1 MKQMEHSYKGEEK
14 FLVNDLKTIVSK
26 ARSKA
31 FAAVN
36 YSLVERNWRIGKRIV
51 EEEQNGE
58 ARAEYGK
65 HIIEVASAA
74 LTEEFGKG
82 FSETNLINFKK
93 FFLLFKEL
101 EIHQTVSEEFRKQ
114 VLHLLP
120 WSHYERLIRVE
131 DKKAREWYAKEA
143 YEQGWSFRTL
153 NRNINTLYY
162 ERLLM
167 SKKKQPVVNEMQ
179 DKTKAY
185 QQDKLEY
192 IKSPVVLEFLG
203 LPEDTSLAE
212 SKLETAIINNL
223 EKFLMEMG
231 KGYALV
237 ARQQHIRTEEND
249 YYIDLVFYNYLIKSF
264 ILVDLK
270 VNRITYQDVGQMDMY
285 LQMYDKMKKGPDDNP
300 TIGIILCTETDS
312 DVARYSTLAKND
324 QMFAAKYK
332 LYLPDKEDLRREIE
346 RQKELYLMAHPEETG
361 ISVTNG
367 YAQPD
372 SCFMFAYDLEQD
384 KLLWRSA
391 DQSYNSM
398 NFVVK
403 GDVILCGYGFTAED
417 DYLYQI
423 NRNTGEILD
432 RLELKKMPDLLV
444 EQDGKLYVHTYSY
457 DYVIDF

>member
-1 MKQMEHSYKGEEK
+1 MKEPGKKYNDEDNV
-14 FLVNDLKTIVSK
+14 LVNDLRSIVSK

-36 YSLVERNWRIGKRIV
+36 YSLVERNWSIGQRIV
-51 EEEQNGE
+51 EEEQNG
-58 ARAEYGK
+58 ASRAEYGK
-65 HIIEVASAA
+65 HVIEVASAA
-74 LTEEFGKG
+74 LTKEFGKG
-82 FSETNLINFKK
+82 FSETNIINFKK
-93 FFLLFKEL
+93 FYLKFKEL
-101 EIHQTVSEEFRKQ
+101 AIPQTLSEEFKKQ
-114 VLHLLP
+114 KHQTLSDESSLLPQKGQTQPAQSELRLLP

-143 YEQGWSFRTL
+143 FEQGWSFRTL

-167 SKKKQPVVNEMQ
+167 LKKKQPVVDEMQ

-332 LYLPDKEDLRREIE
+332 LYLPNEEDLRREIE
-346 RQKELYLMAHPEETG
+346 RQKELYLMAHP
-361 ISVTNG
+361 
-367 YAQPD
+367 
-372 SCFMFAYDLEQD
+372 D
-384 KLLWRSA
+384 K
-391 DQSYNSM
+391 
-398 NFVVK
+398 
-403 GDVILCGYGFTAED
+403 
-417 DYLYQI
+417 
-423 NRNTGEILD
+423 
-432 RLELKKMPDLLV
+432 
-444 EQDGKLYVHTYSY
+444 
-457 DYVIDF
+457 

>member
-1 MKQMEHSYKGEEK
+1 MKQPRKKYNDEDNM
-14 FLVNDLKTIVSK
+14 LVNDLRSIVSK

-36 YSLVERNWRIGKRIV
+36 YSLVERNWRIGQRIV
-51 EEEQNGE
+51 EQEQNG
-58 ARAEYGK
+58 ASRAEYGK
-65 HIIEVASAA
+65 HVIEIASAA

-82 FSETNLINFKK
+82 FSETNIMNFKK
-93 FFLLFKEL
+93 FYLKFKEL
-101 EIHQTVSEEFRKQ
+101 TIPQTLSEEFKKQ
-114 VLHLLP
+114 KHQTLSDESSLLPQKGQTQSAQFELRLLP

-143 YEQGWSFRTL
+143 FEQGWSFRTL

-192 IKSPVVLEFLG
+192 IKSPVVMEFLG
-203 LPEDTSLAE
+203 LPSDSSLKE
-212 SKLETAIINNL
+212 SKLESAIIDNL

-332 LYLPDKEDLRREIE
+332 LYLPDKEDLKREIE
-346 RQKELYLMAHPEETG
+346 RQKELYLMAHPEE
-361 ISVTNG
+361 N
-367 YAQPD
+367 
-372 SCFMFAYDLEQD
+372 D
-384 KLLWRSA
+384 K
-391 DQSYNSM
+391 
-398 NFVVK
+398 
-403 GDVILCGYGFTAED
+403 E
-417 DYLYQI
+417 
-423 NRNTGEILD
+423 
-432 RLELKKMPDLLV
+432 
-444 EQDGKLYVHTYSY
+444 
-457 DYVIDF
+457 

>member
-1 MKQMEHSYKGEEK
+1 MKEPGKKYNDEDNM
-14 FLVNDLKTIVSK
+14 LVNDLRSIVSK

-36 YSLVERNWRIGKRIV
+36 YSLVERNWRIGQRIV
-51 EEEQNGE
+51 EQEQNG
-58 ARAEYGK
+58 ASRAEYGK
-65 HIIEVASAA
+65 HVIEVASAA

-82 FSETNLINFKK
+82 FSETNIMNFKK
-93 FFLLFKEL
+93 FYLKFKEL
-101 EIHQTVSEEFRKQ
+101 TIPQTLSEEFKKQ
-114 VLHLLP
+114 KHQTLSDESSLLPQKGQTPSAQSELRLLP

-143 YEQGWSFRTL
+143 FEQSWSFRTL

-346 RQKELYLMAHPEETG
+346 RQKELYLMAHPEE
-361 ISVTNG
+361 N
-367 YAQPD
+367 
-372 SCFMFAYDLEQD
+372 D
-384 KLLWRSA
+384 K
-391 DQSYNSM
+391 
-398 NFVVK
+398 
-403 GDVILCGYGFTAED
+403 E
-417 DYLYQI
+417 
-423 NRNTGEILD
+423 
-432 RLELKKMPDLLV
+432 
-444 EQDGKLYVHTYSY
+444 
-457 DYVIDF
+457 

>member
-1 MKQMEHSYKGEEK
+1 MKQLNKKYNDEDNM
-14 FLVNDLKTIVSK
+14 LVNDLRSIVSK

-36 YSLVERNWRIGKRIV
+36 YSLVERNWRIGQRIV
-51 EEEQNGE
+51 EQEQNG
-58 ARAEYGK
+58 ASRAEYGK
-65 HIIEVASAA
+65 HVIEVASAA
-74 LTEEFGKG
+74 LTKEFGKG
-82 FSETNLINFKK
+82 FSETNIMNFKK
-93 FFLLFKEL
+93 FYLKFKEL
-101 EIHQTVSEEFRKQ
+101 TIPQTLSEEFKKQ
-114 VLHLLP
+114 KHQTLSDESSLLPQKGQTQSAQFELRLLP

-143 YEQGWSFRTL
+143 FEQGWSFRTL

-346 RQKELYLMAHPEETG
+346 RQKELYQMAHPEE
-361 ISVTNG
+361 N
-367 YAQPD
+367 
-372 SCFMFAYDLEQD
+372 D
-384 KLLWRSA
+384 K
-391 DQSYNSM
+391 
-398 NFVVK
+398 
-403 GDVILCGYGFTAED
+403 E
-417 DYLYQI
+417 
-423 NRNTGEILD
+423 
-432 RLELKKMPDLLV
+432 
-444 EQDGKLYVHTYSY
+444 
-457 DYVIDF
+457 

>member
-1 MKQMEHSYKGEEK
+1 MKQPRKKYNDEDNM
-14 FLVNDLKTIVSK
+14 LVNDLRSIVSK

-36 YSLVERNWRIGKRIV
+36 YSLVERNWRIGQRIV
-51 EEEQNGE
+51 EQEQNG
-58 ARAEYGK
+58 ASRAEYGK
-65 HIIEVASAA
+65 HVIEIASAA

-82 FSETNLINFKK
+82 FSETNIMNFKK
-93 FFLLFKEL
+93 FYLKFKEL
-101 EIHQTVSEEFRKQ
+101 TIPQTVSEEFKKQ
-114 VLHLLP
+114 KHQTLSDESSLLPQKGQTQSAQFELRLLP

-143 YEQGWSFRTL
+143 FEQGWSFRTL

-192 IKSPVVLEFLG
+192 IKSPVVMEFLG
-203 LPEDTSLAE
+203 LPSDSSLKE
-212 SKLETAIINNL
+212 SKLESAIIDNL

-285 LQMYDKMKKGPDDNP
+285 LQMYDNMKKGPDDNP
-300 TIGIILCTETDS
+300 TIGIILCSETDS

-332 LYLPDKEDLRREIE
+332 LYLPDKEDLKREIE
-346 RQKELYLMAHPEETG
+346 RQKELYLMAHPEE
-361 ISVTNG
+361 N
-367 YAQPD
+367 
-372 SCFMFAYDLEQD
+372 E
-384 KLLWRSA
+384 K
-391 DQSYNSM
+391 
-398 NFVVK
+398 
-403 GDVILCGYGFTAED
+403 E
-417 DYLYQI
+417 
-423 NRNTGEILD
+423 
-432 RLELKKMPDLLV
+432 
-444 EQDGKLYVHTYSY
+444 
-457 DYVIDF
+457 

>member
-1 MKQMEHSYKGEEK
+1 MKQPGKKYNDEDNM
-14 FLVNDLKTIVSK
+14 LVNDLRSIVSK

-36 YSLVERNWRIGKRIV
+36 YSLVERNWRIGQRIV
-51 EEEQNGE
+51 EQEQNG
-58 ARAEYGK
+58 ASRAEYGK
-65 HIIEVASAA
+65 HVIEIASAA

-82 FSETNLINFKK
+82 FSETNIMNFKK
-93 FFLLFKEL
+93 FYLKFKEL
-101 EIHQTVSEEFRKQ
+101 TIPQTVSEEFKKQ
-114 VLHLLP
+114 KQQTLSDELSSHFQKGQTPPAQFELRLLP

-143 YEQGWSFRTL
+143 FNEGWSFRTL

-346 RQKELYLMAHPEETG
+346 RQKELYLMAHPEE
-361 ISVTNG
+361 N
-367 YAQPD
+367 
-372 SCFMFAYDLEQD
+372 D
-384 KLLWRSA
+384 K
-391 DQSYNSM
+391 
-398 NFVVK
+398 
-403 GDVILCGYGFTAED
+403 E
-417 DYLYQI
+417 
-423 NRNTGEILD
+423 
-432 RLELKKMPDLLV
+432 
-444 EQDGKLYVHTYSY
+444 
-457 DYVIDF
+457 

>member
-1 MKQMEHSYKGEEK
+1 MKEPGKKYNDEDNM
-14 FLVNDLKTIVSK
+14 LVNDLRSIVSK

-51 EEEQNGE
+51 EQEQNG
-58 ARAEYGK
+58 ASRAEYGK
-65 HIIEVASAA
+65 HVIEIASAA

-82 FSETNLINFKK
+82 FSYTNIANYKRFYLTFNNLQI
-93 FFLLFKEL
+93 L
-101 EIHQTVSEEFRKQ
+101 QTVSEEFKKQ
-114 VLHLLP
+114 KHQTLSDESSLLPQKDQTQSIQSELRLLP

-143 YEQGWSFRTL
+143 FNEGWSYRTL

-167 SKKKQPVVNEMQ
+167 SKKKRPVVDEMQ

-346 RQKELYLMAHPEETG
+346 RQKELYLMAHPEE
-361 ISVTNG
+361 N
-367 YAQPD
+367 
-372 SCFMFAYDLEQD
+372 D
-384 KLLWRSA
+384 K
-391 DQSYNSM
+391 
-398 NFVVK
+398 
-403 GDVILCGYGFTAED
+403 E
-417 DYLYQI
+417 
-423 NRNTGEILD
+423 
-432 RLELKKMPDLLV
+432 
-444 EQDGKLYVHTYSY
+444 
-457 DYVIDF
+457 

>member
-1 MKQMEHSYKGEEK
+1 MKEPEK
-14 FLVNDLKTIVSK
+14 KYNDEDNMLVNDLRSIVSK

-36 YSLVERNWRIGKRIV
+36 YSLVERNWRIGQRIV
-51 EEEQNGE
+51 EQEQNG
-58 ARAEYGK
+58 ASRAEYGK
-65 HIIEVASAA
+65 HVIEVASAA

-82 FSETNLINFKK
+82 FSYTNIANYKRFYLTFNNLQI
-93 FFLLFKEL
+93 L
-101 EIHQTVSEEFRKQ
+101 QTVSEEFKKPKHQTLSDESSLLPQKGQTQSAQFELR
-114 VLHLLP
+114 LLP

-143 YEQGWSFRTL
+143 FNEGWSYRTL

-167 SKKKQPVVNEMQ
+167 STKKQPVVDEMQ

-346 RQKELYLMAHPEETG
+346 RQKELYLMAHPEE
-361 ISVTNG
+361 N
-367 YAQPD
+367 
-372 SCFMFAYDLEQD
+372 D
-384 KLLWRSA
+384 K
-391 DQSYNSM
+391 
-398 NFVVK
+398 
-403 GDVILCGYGFTAED
+403 E
-417 DYLYQI
+417 
-423 NRNTGEILD
+423 
-432 RLELKKMPDLLV
+432 
-444 EQDGKLYVHTYSY
+444 
-457 DYVIDF
+457 

>member
-1 MKQMEHSYKGEEK
+1 MKEPGKKYNDEDNL
-14 FLVNDLKTIVSK
+14 LVNDLRSIVSK

-36 YSLVERNWRIGKRIV
+36 YSLVERNWRIGQRIV
-51 EEEQNGE
+51 EQEQNG
-58 ARAEYGK
+58 ASRAEYGK
-65 HIIEVASAA
+65 HVIEVASAA

-82 FSETNLINFKK
+82 FSETNIMNFKK
-93 FFLLFKEL
+93 FYLKFKEL
-101 EIHQTVSEEFRKQ
+101 TIPQTVSEEFKMQKQ
-114 VLHLLP
+114 QTLSDELSSHFQKGQTPPAQFELRLLP

-143 YEQGWSFRTL
+143 FNEGWSYRTL

-167 SKKKQPVVNEMQ
+167 SKKKQPVVDEMQ

-285 LQMYDKMKKGPDDNP
+285 LQMYDNMKKGPDDNP

-346 RQKELYLMAHPEETG
+346 RQKELYLMAHPEE
-361 ISVTNG
+361 N
-367 YAQPD
+367 
-372 SCFMFAYDLEQD
+372 D
-384 KLLWRSA
+384 K
-391 DQSYNSM
+391 
-398 NFVVK
+398 
-403 GDVILCGYGFTAED
+403 E
-417 DYLYQI
+417 
-423 NRNTGEILD
+423 
-432 RLELKKMPDLLV
+432 
-444 EQDGKLYVHTYSY
+444 
-457 DYVIDF
+457 

>member
-1 MKQMEHSYKGEEK
+1 MKQPGKKYNDEDNM
-14 FLVNDLKTIVSK
+14 LVNDLRSIVSK

-36 YSLVERNWRIGKRIV
+36 YSLVERNWRIGQRIV
-51 EEEQNGE
+51 EQEQNG
-58 ARAEYGK
+58 ASRAEYGK
-65 HIIEVASAA
+65 HVIEIASAA

-82 FSETNLINFKK
+82 FSYTNIANYKRFYLTFNNLQI
-93 FFLLFKEL
+93 L
-101 EIHQTVSEEFRKQ
+101 QTVSEEFNNPIQQTLPAKSSAPHKEDKAESAQSELR
-114 VLHLLP
+114 LLP

-143 YEQGWSFRTL
+143 FEQGWSFRTL

-285 LQMYDKMKKGPDDNP
+285 LQMYDKMRKGPDDNP

-346 RQKELYLMAHPEETG
+346 RQKELYLMAHPEE
-361 ISVTNG
+361 N
-367 YAQPD
+367 
-372 SCFMFAYDLEQD
+372 D
-384 KLLWRSA
+384 K
-391 DQSYNSM
+391 
-398 NFVVK
+398 
-403 GDVILCGYGFTAED
+403 E
-417 DYLYQI
+417 
-423 NRNTGEILD
+423 
-432 RLELKKMPDLLV
+432 
-444 EQDGKLYVHTYSY
+444 
-457 DYVIDF
+457 

>member
-1 MKQMEHSYKGEEK
+1 MKEPGKKYNDEDNM
-14 FLVNDLKTIVSK
+14 LVNDLRSIVSK

-36 YSLVERNWRIGKRIV
+36 YSLVERNWRIGRRIV
-51 EEEQNGE
+51 EQEQNG
-58 ARAEYGK
+58 ASRAEYGK
-65 HIIEVASAA
+65 HVIEVASAA

-82 FSETNLINFKK
+82 FSYTNIANYKRFYLTFNNLQI
-93 FFLLFKEL
+93 L
-101 EIHQTVSEEFRKQ
+101 QTVSEEFKKPKHQ
-114 VLHLLP
+114 TLSDESSLLPQKGQTQSAQSELHLLP

-143 YEQGWSFRTL
+143 FEQGWSFRTL

-167 SKKKQPVVNEMQ
+167 SKKKQPVVDEMQ

-346 RQKELYLMAHPEETG
+346 REKELYLMAHPEE
-361 ISVTNG
+361 N
-367 YAQPD
+367 
-372 SCFMFAYDLEQD
+372 D
-384 KLLWRSA
+384 K
-391 DQSYNSM
+391 
-398 NFVVK
+398 
-403 GDVILCGYGFTAED
+403 E
-417 DYLYQI
+417 
-423 NRNTGEILD
+423 
-432 RLELKKMPDLLV
+432 
-444 EQDGKLYVHTYSY
+444 
-457 DYVIDF
+457 

>member
-1 MKQMEHSYKGEEK
+1 MKQPHKKYNDEDNM
-14 FLVNDLKTIVSK
+14 LVNDLRSIVSK

-36 YSLVERNWRIGKRIV
+36 YSLVERNWRIGQRIV
-51 EEEQNGE
+51 EQEQNG
-58 ARAEYGK
+58 ASRAEYGK
-65 HIIEVASAA
+65 HVIEIASAA

-82 FSETNLINFKK
+82 FSETNIMNFKK
-93 FFLLFKEL
+93 FYLKFKEL
-101 EIHQTVSEEFRKQ
+101 TIPQTLSEEFKKQ
-114 VLHLLP
+114 KHQTLSDESSLLPQKGQTQSAQFELRLLP

-143 YEQGWSFRTL
+143 FEQGWSFRTL

-167 SKKKQPVVNEMQ
+167 SKKKQPVVDEMQ

-346 RQKELYLMAHPEETG
+346 RQKELYLMAHPEE
-361 ISVTNG
+361 N
-367 YAQPD
+367 
-372 SCFMFAYDLEQD
+372 D
-384 KLLWRSA
+384 K
-391 DQSYNSM
+391 
-398 NFVVK
+398 
-403 GDVILCGYGFTAED
+403 E
-417 DYLYQI
+417 
-423 NRNTGEILD
+423 
-432 RLELKKMPDLLV
+432 
-444 EQDGKLYVHTYSY
+444 
-457 DYVIDF
+457 

>member
-1 MKQMEHSYKGEEK
+1 MKEPGKKYNDEDNM
-14 FLVNDLKTIVSK
+14 LVNDLRSIVSK

-36 YSLVERNWRIGKRIV
+36 YSLVERNWRIGQRIV
-51 EEEQNGE
+51 EQEQNG
-58 ARAEYGK
+58 ASRAEYGK
-65 HIIEVASAA
+65 HVIESASAA

-82 FSETNLINFKK
+82 FSETNIMNFKK
-93 FFLLFKEL
+93 FYLKFKEL
-101 EIHQTVSEEFRKQ
+101 TIPQTLSDEFKKQKHQTLSDESSLLPQKGQTPPAQFELR
-114 VLHLLP
+114 LLP

-143 YEQGWSFRTL
+143 FEQGWSFRTL

-162 ERLLM
+162 ERLRM

-346 RQKELYLMAHPEETG
+346 RQKELYLMAHPEE
-361 ISVTNG
+361 N
-367 YAQPD
+367 
-372 SCFMFAYDLEQD
+372 D
-384 KLLWRSA
+384 K
-391 DQSYNSM
+391 
-398 NFVVK
+398 
-403 GDVILCGYGFTAED
+403 E
-417 DYLYQI
+417 
-423 NRNTGEILD
+423 
-432 RLELKKMPDLLV
+432 
-444 EQDGKLYVHTYSY
+444 
-457 DYVIDF
+457 

>member
-1 MKQMEHSYKGEEK
+1 MKQPGKKYNDEDNM
-14 FLVNDLKTIVSK
+14 LVNDLRSIVSK

-36 YSLVERNWRIGKRIV
+36 YSLVERNWRIGQRIV
-51 EEEQNGE
+51 EEEQNG
-58 ARAEYGK
+58 ASRAEYGK
-65 HIIEVASAA
+65 HVIEVASAA

-82 FSETNLINFKK
+82 FSETNIRTFRK
-93 FFLLFKEL
+93 FFLIFNNL
-101 EIHQTVSEEFRKQ
+101 EIQQTLSAESNLPKQ
-114 VLHLLP
+114 QTLSDESSLLPQKGQTPPAQFELRLLP

-143 YEQGWSFRTL
+143 FEQGWSFRTL

-167 SKKKQPVVNEMQ
+167 SKKKRPVVDEMQ

-212 SKLETAIINNL
+212 SKLESAIINNL

-264 ILVDLK
+264 ILVEL
-270 VNRITYQDVGQMDMY
+270 
-285 LQMYDKMKKGPDDNP
+285 
-300 TIGIILCTETDS
+300 LCCAQHNNS
-312 DVARYSTLAKND
+312 YVA
-324 QMFAAKYK
+324 
-332 LYLPDKEDLRREIE
+332 
-346 RQKELYLMAHPEETG
+346 
-361 ISVTNG
+361 
-367 YAQPD
+367 
-372 SCFMFAYDLEQD
+372 
-384 KLLWRSA
+384 
-391 DQSYNSM
+391 
-398 NFVVK
+398 
-403 GDVILCGYGFTAED
+403 
-417 DYLYQI
+417 
-423 NRNTGEILD
+423 
-432 RLELKKMPDLLV
+432 
-444 EQDGKLYVHTYSY
+444 
-457 DYVIDF
+457 

>member
-1 MKQMEHSYKGEEK
+1 MKQLNKKYNDEDNMP
-14 FLVNDLKTIVSK
+14 VNDLRSIVSK

-51 EEEQNGE
+51 EQEQNG
-58 ARAEYGK
+58 ASRAEYGK
-65 HIIEVASAA
+65 HVIEIASAA

-82 FSETNLINFKK
+82 FSYTNIANYKRFYLTFNNLQI
-93 FFLLFKEL
+93 L
-101 EIHQTVSEEFRKQ
+101 QTVSEEFKKQ
-114 VLHLLP
+114 KHQTLSDESSLLPQKDQTQSIQSELRLLP

-143 YEQGWSFRTL
+143 FEQGWSFRTL

-346 RQKELYLMAHPEETG
+346 RQKELYLMAHPEE
-361 ISVTNG
+361 N
-367 YAQPD
+367 
-372 SCFMFAYDLEQD
+372 D
-384 KLLWRSA
+384 K
-391 DQSYNSM
+391 
-398 NFVVK
+398 
-403 GDVILCGYGFTAED
+403 E
-417 DYLYQI
+417 
-423 NRNTGEILD
+423 
-432 RLELKKMPDLLV
+432 
-444 EQDGKLYVHTYSY
+444 
-457 DYVIDF
+457 

>member
-1 MKQMEHSYKGEEK
+1 MKQPGKKYNDEDNM
-14 FLVNDLKTIVSK
+14 LVNDLRSIVSK

-36 YSLVERNWRIGKRIV
+36 YSLVERNWRIGQRIV
-51 EEEQNGE
+51 EQEQNG
-58 ARAEYGK
+58 ASRAEYGK
-65 HIIEVASAA
+65 HVTEVASAA

-82 FSETNLINFKK
+82 FSETNIRTFRK
-93 FFLLFKEL
+93 FFLIFRNL
-101 EIHQTVSEEFRKQ
+101 EIQQTVSAESNLPKQ
-114 VLHLLP
+114 QTLSDNLSSHFQKGQTPPAQFKLRLLP
-120 WSHYERLIRVE
+120 WSHYERLIRIE
-131 DKKAREWYAKEA
+131 DKRARDWYAKEA
-143 YEQGWSFRTL
+143 FEQGWSYRTL
-153 NRNINTLYY
+153 SRNINTLYY

-167 SKKKQPVVNEMQ
+167 SKDKAPVEKEMKEKTNEF
-179 DKTKAY
+179 

-192 IKSPVVLEFLG
+192 IKSPVVMEFLG
-203 LPEDTSLAE
+203 LPSDSSLKE
-212 SKLETAIINNL
+212 SKLESAIIDNL

-285 LQMYDKMKKGPDDNP
+285 LQMYDKKKKGPDDNP

-346 RQKELYLMAHPEETG
+346 RQKELYLMAHPEE
-361 ISVTNG
+361 N
-367 YAQPD
+367 
-372 SCFMFAYDLEQD
+372 D
-384 KLLWRSA
+384 K
-391 DQSYNSM
+391 
-398 NFVVK
+398 
-403 GDVILCGYGFTAED
+403 E
-417 DYLYQI
+417 
-423 NRNTGEILD
+423 
-432 RLELKKMPDLLV
+432 
-444 EQDGKLYVHTYSY
+444 
-457 DYVIDF
+457 

>member
-1 MKQMEHSYKGEEK
+1 MKQPDKKYNDEDNM
-14 FLVNDLKTIVSK
+14 LVNDLRSIVSK

-36 YSLVERNWRIGKRIV
+36 YSLVERNWRIGQRIV
-51 EEEQNGE
+51 EQEQNG
-58 ARAEYGK
+58 ASRAEYGK
-65 HIIEVASAA
+65 HVIEVASAA

-82 FSETNLINFKK
+82 FSETNIMNFKK
-93 FFLLFKEL
+93 FYLKFKEL
-101 EIHQTVSEEFRKQ
+101 TIPQTLSEEFKKQ
-114 VLHLLP
+114 KHQTLSDESSLLPQKGQTPPAQFELRLLP

-143 YEQGWSFRTL
+143 FEQGWSFRTL

-167 SKKKQPVVNEMQ
+167 STKKQPVVKEMQ

-346 RQKELYLMAHPEETG
+346 RQKELYLMAHPEE
-361 ISVTNG
+361 N
-367 YAQPD
+367 
-372 SCFMFAYDLEQD
+372 E
-384 KLLWRSA
+384 K
-391 DQSYNSM
+391 
-398 NFVVK
+398 
-403 GDVILCGYGFTAED
+403 E
-417 DYLYQI
+417 
-423 NRNTGEILD
+423 
-432 RLELKKMPDLLV
+432 
-444 EQDGKLYVHTYSY
+444 
-457 DYVIDF
+457 

>member
-1 MKQMEHSYKGEEK
+1 MKQPGKKYNDEDNM
-14 FLVNDLKTIVSK
+14 LVNDLRSIVSK

-36 YSLVERNWRIGKRIV
+36 YSLVERNWRIGQRIV
-51 EEEQNGE
+51 EQEQNG
-58 ARAEYGK
+58 ASRAEYGK
-65 HIIEVASAA
+65 HVIEVALAA
-74 LTEEFGKG
+74 LTKEFGKG
-82 FSETNLINFKK
+82 FSETNIMNFKK
-93 FFLLFKEL
+93 FYLKFKEL
-101 EIHQTVSEEFRKQ
+101 TIPQTLSEEFKKQ
-114 VLHLLP
+114 KHQTLSDKSSLLPQKGQTQSAQFELRLLP

-143 YEQGWSFRTL
+143 FEQGWSFRTL

-203 LPEDTSLAE
+203 LPEDTFLAE

-332 LYLPDKEDLRREIE
+332 LYLPDKEDLKREIE
-346 RQKELYLMAHPEETG
+346 RQKELYLMAHPEE
-361 ISVTNG
+361 N
-367 YAQPD
+367 
-372 SCFMFAYDLEQD
+372 D
-384 KLLWRSA
+384 K
-391 DQSYNSM
+391 
-398 NFVVK
+398 
-403 GDVILCGYGFTAED
+403 E
-417 DYLYQI
+417 
-423 NRNTGEILD
+423 
-432 RLELKKMPDLLV
+432 
-444 EQDGKLYVHTYSY
+444 
-457 DYVIDF
+457 

>member
-1 MKQMEHSYKGEEK
+1 MKQLDKKYNDKDNM
-14 FLVNDLKTIVSK
+14 LVNDLRSIVSK

-36 YSLVERNWRIGKRIV
+36 YSLVERNWRIGQRIV
-51 EEEQNGE
+51 EQEQNG
-58 ARAEYGK
+58 ASRAEYGK
-65 HIIEVASAA
+65 HVIEIASAA

-82 FSETNLINFKK
+82 FSETNIMNFKK
-93 FFLLFKEL
+93 FYLKFKEL
-101 EIHQTVSEEFRKQ
+101 TIPQTLSEEFKKQ
-114 VLHLLP
+114 KHQTLSDEFSLLPQKGQTQSAQFELRLLP

-143 YEQGWSFRTL
+143 FEQGWSFRTL

-203 LPEDTSLAE
+203 LPEDISLAE

-300 TIGIILCTETDS
+300 TIGIILCTKTDS

-346 RQKELYLMAHPEETG
+346 RQKELYLMAHPEE
-361 ISVTNG
+361 N
-367 YAQPD
+367 
-372 SCFMFAYDLEQD
+372 D
-384 KLLWRSA
+384 K
-391 DQSYNSM
+391 
-398 NFVVK
+398 
-403 GDVILCGYGFTAED
+403 E
-417 DYLYQI
+417 
-423 NRNTGEILD
+423 
-432 RLELKKMPDLLV
+432 
-444 EQDGKLYVHTYSY
+444 
-457 DYVIDF
+457 

>member
-1 MKQMEHSYKGEEK
+1 MKEPGKKYNDEDNM
-14 FLVNDLKTIVSK
+14 LVNDLRSIVSK

-36 YSLVERNWRIGKRIV
+36 YSLVERNWRIGQRIV
-51 EEEQNGE
+51 EQEQNG
-58 ARAEYGK
+58 ASRAEYGK
-65 HIIEVASAA
+65 HVIEVASAA

-82 FSETNLINFKK
+82 FSETNIMNFKNFYLK
-93 FFLLFKEL
+93 FKEL
-101 EIHQTVSEEFRKQ
+101 TIPQTLSEEFKKQ
-114 VLHLLP
+114 KHQTLSDESSLLPQKGQTQPAQFELRLLP

-143 YEQGWSFRTL
+143 FEQGWSYRTL

-167 SKKKQPVVNEMQ
+167 STKKQPVVDEMQ

-346 RQKELYLMAHPEETG
+346 RQKELYLMAHPEE
-361 ISVTNG
+361 N
-367 YAQPD
+367 
-372 SCFMFAYDLEQD
+372 D
-384 KLLWRSA
+384 K
-391 DQSYNSM
+391 
-398 NFVVK
+398 
-403 GDVILCGYGFTAED
+403 E
-417 DYLYQI
+417 
-423 NRNTGEILD
+423 
-432 RLELKKMPDLLV
+432 
-444 EQDGKLYVHTYSY
+444 
-457 DYVIDF
+457 

>member
-1 MKQMEHSYKGEEK
+1 MKEPGKKYNDEDNM
-14 FLVNDLKTIVSK
+14 LVNDLRSIVSK

-36 YSLVERNWRIGKRIV
+36 YSLVERNWRIGQRIV
-51 EEEQNGE
+51 EQEQNG
-58 ARAEYGK
+58 ASRAEYGK
-65 HIIEVASAA
+65 HVIEIASAA

-82 FSETNLINFKK
+82 FSYTNIANYKRFYLTFNNLQI
-93 FFLLFKEL
+93 L
-101 EIHQTVSEEFRKQ
+101 QTVSEEFNNPIQQTLPAKSSTPHKEDKAESTQSELR
-114 VLHLLP
+114 LLP

-143 YEQGWSFRTL
+143 FNEGWSYRTL

-346 RQKELYLMAHPEETG
+346 RQKELYLMAHPEE
-361 ISVTNG
+361 N
-367 YAQPD
+367 
-372 SCFMFAYDLEQD
+372 D
-384 KLLWRSA
+384 K
-391 DQSYNSM
+391 
-398 NFVVK
+398 
-403 GDVILCGYGFTAED
+403 E
-417 DYLYQI
+417 
-423 NRNTGEILD
+423 
-432 RLELKKMPDLLV
+432 
-444 EQDGKLYVHTYSY
+444 
-457 DYVIDF
+457 

>member
-1 MKQMEHSYKGEEK
+1 MKQPRKKYNDEDNM
-14 FLVNDLKTIVSK
+14 LVNDLRSIVSK

-36 YSLVERNWRIGKRIV
+36 YSLVERNWRIGQRIV
-51 EEEQNGE
+51 EQEQNG
-58 ARAEYGK
+58 ASRAEYGK
-65 HIIEVASAA
+65 HVIEIASAA

-82 FSETNLINFKK
+82 FSETNIMNFKK
-93 FFLLFKEL
+93 FYLKFKEL
-101 EIHQTVSEEFRKQ
+101 TISQTLSEEFKKQ
-114 VLHLLP
+114 KHQTLSDESSLLPQKGQTQSAQFELRLLP

-143 YEQGWSFRTL
+143 FEQGWSFRTL

-346 RQKELYLMAHPEETG
+346 RQKELYLMAHPEE
-361 ISVTNG
+361 N
-367 YAQPD
+367 
-372 SCFMFAYDLEQD
+372 D
-384 KLLWRSA
+384 K
-391 DQSYNSM
+391 
-398 NFVVK
+398 
-403 GDVILCGYGFTAED
+403 E
-417 DYLYQI
+417 
-423 NRNTGEILD
+423 
-432 RLELKKMPDLLV
+432 
-444 EQDGKLYVHTYSY
+444 
-457 DYVIDF
+457 

>member
-1 MKQMEHSYKGEEK
+1 MKEPGKKYNDEDNM
-14 FLVNDLKTIVSK
+14 LVNDLRSIVSK

-36 YSLVERNWRIGKRIV
+36 YSLVERNWRIGQRIV
-51 EEEQNGE
+51 EQEQNG
-58 ARAEYGK
+58 ASRAEYGK
-65 HIIEVASAA
+65 HVIEVASAA

-82 FSETNLINFKK
+82 FSYTNIANYKRFYLTFNNLQI
-93 FFLLFKEL
+93 L
-101 EIHQTVSEEFRKQ
+101 QTVSEEFNNPIQQTLPAKSSA
-114 VLHLLP
+114 LHKEDKAESTQSELRLLP

-143 YEQGWSFRTL
+143 FEQGWSFRTL

-167 SKKKQPVVNEMQ
+167 SKKKRPVVDEMQ

-203 LPEDTSLAE
+203 LPEDTSFAE

-300 TIGIILCTETDS
+300 TIGIILCAETDS

-332 LYLPDKEDLRREIE
+332 LYLPNEEDLRREIE
-346 RQKELYLMAHPEETG
+346 RQKELYFIAHP
-361 ISVTNG
+361 N
-367 YAQPD
+367 
-372 SCFMFAYDLEQD
+372 
-384 KLLWRSA
+384 K
-391 DQSYNSM
+391 
-398 NFVVK
+398 
-403 GDVILCGYGFTAED
+403 
-417 DYLYQI
+417 
-423 NRNTGEILD
+423 
-432 RLELKKMPDLLV
+432 
-444 EQDGKLYVHTYSY
+444 
-457 DYVIDF
+457 

>member
-1 MKQMEHSYKGEEK
+1 MKQPRKKYNDEDNM
-14 FLVNDLKTIVSK
+14 LVNDLRSIVSK

-36 YSLVERNWRIGKRIV
+36 YSLVERNWRIGQRIV
-51 EEEQNGE
+51 EQEQNG
-58 ARAEYGK
+58 ASRAEYGK
-65 HIIEVASAA
+65 HVIEIASAA

-82 FSETNLINFKK
+82 FSYTNIANYKRFYLTFNNLQI
-93 FFLLFKEL
+93 L
-101 EIHQTVSEEFRKQ
+101 QTVSEEFNNPNQQTLPAKSSTPHKEDKAESTQSELR
-114 VLHLLP
+114 LLP

-143 YEQGWSFRTL
+143 FNEGWSYRTL

-346 RQKELYLMAHPEETG
+346 RQKELYLMAHPEE
-361 ISVTNG
+361 N
-367 YAQPD
+367 
-372 SCFMFAYDLEQD
+372 D
-384 KLLWRSA
+384 K
-391 DQSYNSM
+391 
-398 NFVVK
+398 
-403 GDVILCGYGFTAED
+403 E
-417 DYLYQI
+417 
-423 NRNTGEILD
+423 
-432 RLELKKMPDLLV
+432 
-444 EQDGKLYVHTYSY
+444 
-457 DYVIDF
+457 

>member
-1 MKQMEHSYKGEEK
+1 MKQMEHSYKEEEK

-51 EEEQNGE
+51 EEEQNGA

-74 LTEEFGKG
+74 LTEDFGKG
-82 FSETNLINFKK
+82 LSVTTLRVFRRLYIKFSDLQIQRTVSVEFQTS
-93 FFLLFKEL
+93 
-101 EIHQTVSEEFRKQ
+101 IHQTVSDELSNSRQQMSKADIC
-114 VLHLLP
+114 LLP
-120 WSHYERLIRVE
+120 WSHYELLIRIE
-131 DKKAREWYAKEA
+131 DKQARDWYAKEA
-143 YEQGWSFRTL
+143 FEQGWSYRTL

-167 SKKKQPVVNEMQ
+167 SK
-179 DKTKAY
+179 DKTPVEEEMKEKTQEF

-192 IKSPVVLEFLG
+192 IKSPVVMEFLG
-203 LPEDTSLAE
+203 LPSDSSLKE
-212 SKLETAIINNL
+212 SKLETAIIDNL

-300 TIGIILCTETDS
+300 TIGIILCAETDS

-332 LYLPDKEDLRREIE
+332 LYLPNEEDLRREIE
-346 RQKELYLMAHPEETG
+346 RQKELYLMAHP
-361 ISVTNG
+361 
-367 YAQPD
+367 
-372 SCFMFAYDLEQD
+372 D
-384 KLLWRSA
+384 K
-391 DQSYNSM
+391 
-398 NFVVK
+398 
-403 GDVILCGYGFTAED
+403 
-417 DYLYQI
+417 
-423 NRNTGEILD
+423 
-432 RLELKKMPDLLV
+432 
-444 EQDGKLYVHTYSY
+444 
-457 DYVIDF
+457 

>member
-1 MKQMEHSYKGEEK
+1 MKQLNKKYNDKDNM
-14 FLVNDLKTIVSK
+14 LVNDLRSIVSK

-36 YSLVERNWRIGKRIV
+36 YSLVERNWRIGQRIV
-51 EEEQNGE
+51 KQEQNG
-58 ARAEYGK
+58 ASRAEYGK
-65 HIIEVASAA
+65 HVIEVASSA

-82 FSETNLINFKK
+82 FSETNIRTSRK
-93 FFLLFKEL
+93 FFLIFNDL
-101 EIHQTVSEEFRKQ
+101 EIQQTLSAESNLPKHQTLSDESSLLPQKGQTQSAQFELR
-114 VLHLLP
+114 LLP

-143 YEQGWSFRTL
+143 FEQGWSFRTL

-346 RQKELYLMAHPEETG
+346 RQKELYLMTHPKE
-361 ISVTNG
+361 N
-367 YAQPD
+367 
-372 SCFMFAYDLEQD
+372 D
-384 KLLWRSA
+384 K
-391 DQSYNSM
+391 
-398 NFVVK
+398 
-403 GDVILCGYGFTAED
+403 E
-417 DYLYQI
+417 
-423 NRNTGEILD
+423 
-432 RLELKKMPDLLV
+432 
-444 EQDGKLYVHTYSY
+444 
-457 DYVIDF
+457 

>member
-1 MKQMEHSYKGEEK
+1 MKQPRKKYNDEDNM
-14 FLVNDLKTIVSK
+14 LVNDLRSIVSK

-36 YSLVERNWRIGKRIV
+36 YSLVERNWRIGQRIV
-51 EEEQNGE
+51 EEEQNG
-58 ARAEYGK
+58 ASRAEYGK
-65 HIIEVASAA
+65 HVIEIASAA

-82 FSETNLINFKK
+82 FSYTNIANYKRFYLTFNNLQI
-93 FFLLFKEL
+93 L
-101 EIHQTVSEEFRKQ
+101 QTVSEEFNNPIQQTLPAKSSTPHKEDKAESTQSELR
-114 VLHLLP
+114 LLP
-120 WSHYERLIRVE
+120 WSHYERLIRIE

-143 YEQGWSFRTL
+143 FNEGWSYRTL

-346 RQKELYLMAHPEETG
+346 RQKELYLMAHPEE
-361 ISVTNG
+361 N
-367 YAQPD
+367 
-372 SCFMFAYDLEQD
+372 D
-384 KLLWRSA
+384 K
-391 DQSYNSM
+391 
-398 NFVVK
+398 
-403 GDVILCGYGFTAED
+403 E
-417 DYLYQI
+417 
-423 NRNTGEILD
+423 
-432 RLELKKMPDLLV
+432 
-444 EQDGKLYVHTYSY
+444 
-457 DYVIDF
+457 

>member
-1 MKQMEHSYKGEEK
+1 MKEPGKKYNDEDNM
-14 FLVNDLKTIVSK
+14 LVNDLRSIVSK

-36 YSLVERNWRIGKRIV
+36 YSLVERNWRIGQRIV
-51 EEEQNGE
+51 EQEQNG
-58 ARAEYGK
+58 ASRAEYGK
-65 HIIEVASAA
+65 HVIEVASAA

-82 FSETNLINFKK
+82 FSYTNIANYKRFYLTFNNLQI
-93 FFLLFKEL
+93 L
-101 EIHQTVSEEFRKQ
+101 QTVSEEFNNPIQQTQPAKSSTPYKEDKAESTQSELR
-114 VLHLLP
+114 LLP

-143 YEQGWSFRTL
+143 FEQGWSFRTL

-300 TIGIILCTETDS
+300 TIGIILCAETDS

-332 LYLPDKEDLRREIE
+332 LYLPNEEDLRREIE
-346 RQKELYLMAHPEETG
+346 RQKELYLMAHP
-361 ISVTNG
+361 
-367 YAQPD
+367 
-372 SCFMFAYDLEQD
+372 D
-384 KLLWRSA
+384 K
-391 DQSYNSM
+391 
-398 NFVVK
+398 
-403 GDVILCGYGFTAED
+403 
-417 DYLYQI
+417 
-423 NRNTGEILD
+423 
-432 RLELKKMPDLLV
+432 
-444 EQDGKLYVHTYSY
+444 
-457 DYVIDF
+457 

>member
-1 MKQMEHSYKGEEK
+1 MKEPDKKYNDEDNM
-14 FLVNDLKTIVSK
+14 LVNDLRSIVSK

-36 YSLVERNWRIGKRIV
+36 YSLVERNWRIGQRIV
-51 EEEQNGE
+51 EQEQNG
-58 ARAEYGK
+58 ASRAEYGK
-65 HIIEVASAA
+65 HVIEIASAA
-74 LTEEFGKG
+74 LTKEFGKG
-82 FSETNLINFKK
+82 FSETNIMNFKK
-93 FFLLFKEL
+93 FYLKFKEL
-101 EIHQTVSEEFRKQ
+101 TIPQTLSEEFKKQ
-114 VLHLLP
+114 KQQTLSAESSLFPQKGQTAPAQSELRLLP

-143 YEQGWSFRTL
+143 FEQGWSYRTL

-167 SKKKQPVVNEMQ
+167 STKKQPVVKEMQ

-346 RQKELYLMAHPEETG
+346 RQKELYLMAHPEE
-361 ISVTNG
+361 N
-367 YAQPD
+367 
-372 SCFMFAYDLEQD
+372 E
-384 KLLWRSA
+384 K
-391 DQSYNSM
+391 
-398 NFVVK
+398 
-403 GDVILCGYGFTAED
+403 E
-417 DYLYQI
+417 
-423 NRNTGEILD
+423 
-432 RLELKKMPDLLV
+432 
-444 EQDGKLYVHTYSY
+444 
-457 DYVIDF
+457 

>member
-1 MKQMEHSYKGEEK
+1 MKEPGKKYNDEDNM
-14 FLVNDLKTIVSK
+14 LVNDLRSIVSK

-36 YSLVERNWRIGKRIV
+36 YSLVERNWRIGQRIV
-51 EEEQNGE
+51 EQEQNG
-58 ARAEYGK
+58 ASRAEYGK
-65 HIIEVASAA
+65 HVIEIASAA

-82 FSETNLINFKK
+82 FSYTNIANYKRFYLTFNNLQI
-93 FFLLFKEL
+93 L
-101 EIHQTVSEEFRKQ
+101 QTVSEEFNNPIQQTLPAKSSAPHKEDKAESAQSELR
-114 VLHLLP
+114 LLP

-143 YEQGWSFRTL
+143 FEQGWSFRTL

-167 SKKKQPVVNEMQ
+167 STKKQPVVDEMQ

-285 LQMYDKMKKGPDDNP
+285 LQMYDKMRKGPDDNP

-346 RQKELYLMAHPEETG
+346 RQKELYLMAHPEE
-361 ISVTNG
+361 N
-367 YAQPD
+367 
-372 SCFMFAYDLEQD
+372 D
-384 KLLWRSA
+384 K
-391 DQSYNSM
+391 
-398 NFVVK
+398 
-403 GDVILCGYGFTAED
+403 E
-417 DYLYQI
+417 
-423 NRNTGEILD
+423 
-432 RLELKKMPDLLV
+432 
-444 EQDGKLYVHTYSY
+444 
-457 DYVIDF
+457 

>member
-1 MKQMEHSYKGEEK
+1 MKQLNKKYNDEDNM
-14 FLVNDLKTIVSK
+14 LVNDLRSIVSK
-26 ARSKA
+26 TRSKA

-36 YSLVERNWRIGKRIV
+36 YSLVERNWRIGQRIV
-51 EEEQNGE
+51 EQEQNG
-58 ARAEYGK
+58 ASRAEYGK
-65 HIIEVASAA
+65 HVIEVASAA

-82 FSETNLINFKK
+82 FSETNIRTFRK
-93 FFLLFKEL
+93 FFLIFNDL
-101 EIHQTVSEEFRKQ
+101 EIQQTLSAESNLPKHQTLSDESSLLPQKGQTQSSQSELR
-114 VLHLLP
+114 LLP

-143 YEQGWSFRTL
+143 FEQGWSFRTL

-167 SKKKQPVVNEMQ
+167 STKKEPVVNEMQ

-203 LPEDTSLAE
+203 LPEATSLAE

-346 RQKELYLMAHPEETG
+346 RQKELYLMAHPEE
-361 ISVTNG
+361 N
-367 YAQPD
+367 
-372 SCFMFAYDLEQD
+372 D
-384 KLLWRSA
+384 K
-391 DQSYNSM
+391 
-398 NFVVK
+398 
-403 GDVILCGYGFTAED
+403 E
-417 DYLYQI
+417 
-423 NRNTGEILD
+423 
-432 RLELKKMPDLLV
+432 
-444 EQDGKLYVHTYSY
+444 
-457 DYVIDF
+457 

>member
-1 MKQMEHSYKGEEK
+1 MKEPGKKYNDEDNM
-14 FLVNDLKTIVSK
+14 LVNDLRSIVSK

-36 YSLVERNWRIGKRIV
+36 YSLVERNWRIGQRIV
-51 EEEQNGE
+51 EEEQNG
-58 ARAEYGK
+58 ASRAEYGK
-65 HIIEVASAA
+65 HVIEVASAA
-74 LTEEFGKG
+74 LTKEFGKG
-82 FSETNLINFKK
+82 FSETNIMNFKK
-93 FFLLFKEL
+93 FYLKFKEL
-101 EIHQTVSEEFRKQ
+101 TIPQTVSEEFKKQ
-114 VLHLLP
+114 KHQTLSDESSLLPQKGQTQPAQFELRLLP

-143 YEQGWSFRTL
+143 FEQGWSYRTL

-167 SKKKQPVVNEMQ
+167 STKKQPVVDEMQ

-285 LQMYDKMKKGPDDNP
+285 LQLYDKMKKGPDDNP

-346 RQKELYLMAHPEETG
+346 RQKELYLMAHPEE
-361 ISVTNG
+361 N
-367 YAQPD
+367 
-372 SCFMFAYDLEQD
+372 D
-384 KLLWRSA
+384 K
-391 DQSYNSM
+391 
-398 NFVVK
+398 
-403 GDVILCGYGFTAED
+403 E
-417 DYLYQI
+417 
-423 NRNTGEILD
+423 
-432 RLELKKMPDLLV
+432 
-444 EQDGKLYVHTYSY
+444 
-457 DYVIDF
+457 

>member
-1 MKQMEHSYKGEEK
+1 MKEPGKKYNDEDNM
-14 FLVNDLKTIVSK
+14 LVNDLRSIVSK

-36 YSLVERNWRIGKRIV
+36 YSLVERNWRIGQRIV
-51 EEEQNGE
+51 EEEQNG
-58 ARAEYGK
+58 ASRAEYGK
-65 HIIEVASAA
+65 HVIEVASAA
-74 LTEEFGKG
+74 LTKEFGKG
-82 FSETNLINFKK
+82 FSETNIMNFKK
-93 FFLLFKEL
+93 FYLKFKEL
-101 EIHQTVSEEFRKQ
+101 TIPQTLSEEFKKQ
-114 VLHLLP
+114 KHQTLSDESSLLPQKGQTQPAQFELRLLP

-143 YEQGWSFRTL
+143 FNEGWSYRTL

-167 SKKKQPVVNEMQ
+167 STQKQPVVDEMQ

-192 IKSPVVLEFLG
+192 SKSPVVLEFLG

-346 RQKELYLMAHPEETG
+346 RQKELYLMAHPEE
-361 ISVTNG
+361 N
-367 YAQPD
+367 
-372 SCFMFAYDLEQD
+372 D
-384 KLLWRSA
+384 K
-391 DQSYNSM
+391 
-398 NFVVK
+398 
-403 GDVILCGYGFTAED
+403 E
-417 DYLYQI
+417 
-423 NRNTGEILD
+423 
-432 RLELKKMPDLLV
+432 
-444 EQDGKLYVHTYSY
+444 
-457 DYVIDF
+457 

>member
-1 MKQMEHSYKGEEK
+1 MKQLNKKYNDEDNL
-14 FLVNDLKTIVSK
+14 LVNDLRSIVSK

-36 YSLVERNWRIGKRIV
+36 YSLVERNWRIGQRIV
-51 EEEQNGE
+51 EQEQNG
-58 ARAEYGK
+58 ASRAEYGK
-65 HIIEVASAA
+65 HVIEVASAA

-82 FSETNLINFKK
+82 FSYTNIANYKRFYLTFNNLQI
-93 FFLLFKEL
+93 L
-101 EIHQTVSEEFRKQ
+101 QTVSEEFNNPIQQTLPAKSSAPHKEDKAESAQSELR
-114 VLHLLP
+114 LLP

-143 YEQGWSFRTL
+143 FEQGWSFRTL

-346 RQKELYLMAHPEETG
+346 RQKELYLMAHPEE
-361 ISVTNG
+361 N
-367 YAQPD
+367 
-372 SCFMFAYDLEQD
+372 D
-384 KLLWRSA
+384 K
-391 DQSYNSM
+391 
-398 NFVVK
+398 
-403 GDVILCGYGFTAED
+403 E
-417 DYLYQI
+417 
-423 NRNTGEILD
+423 
-432 RLELKKMPDLLV
+432 
-444 EQDGKLYVHTYSY
+444 
-457 DYVIDF
+457 